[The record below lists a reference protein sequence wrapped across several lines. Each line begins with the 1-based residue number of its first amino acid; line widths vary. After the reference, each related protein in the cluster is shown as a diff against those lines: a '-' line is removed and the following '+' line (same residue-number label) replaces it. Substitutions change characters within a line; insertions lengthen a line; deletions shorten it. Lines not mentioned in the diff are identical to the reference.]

1 MKLSKKLVALKQS
14 EADFN
19 YASDLID
26 GIRKEITSI
35 GTIDISTNLSLDKR
49 SSERQF
55 LYALGILSNQIAGCK
70 LLNLPDAEYIEKR
83 DNVTTLWKLKS
94 EEKAWVEY
102 SAELRV
108 YYSRLQDLL
117 DNEDK
122 FQLLEYP
129 VKK

>member
-55 LYALGILSNQIAGCK
+55 LYALGILSNQIAGCP

-83 DNVTTLWKLKS
+83 DNITTLWKLMQ
-94 EEKAWVEY
+94 EEKAWVQY
-102 SAELRV
+102 AGELRR
-108 YYSRLQDLL
+108 YTYELKDLL
-117 DNEDK
+117 DNDDK

>member
-19 YASDLID
+19 YASDVID
-26 GIRKEITSI
+26 TMRKEISDI

-55 LYALGILSNQIAGCK
+55 LYALGILSNQIAGCP

-83 DNVTTLWKLKS
+83 DNVTALWKLKH
-94 EEKAWVEY
+94 EEKAWVDY
-102 SAELRV
+102 AGELRM
-108 YYSRLQDLL
+108 YYSKLQDLL
-117 DNEDK
+117 DNDDK

>member
-55 LYALGILSNQIAGCK
+55 LYALGILSNQIAGCP